1 MALSYNEISAITEKY
16 FKPKLVDN
24 IFKSNVLFSR
34 LRDKQEK
41 LDGGERVLLP
51 VAYATTTAAGAYYG
65 ADTLQTSP
73 NDQITSAEFIWKQ
86 YYANITITGLDE
98 LKNSGDA
105 AKVSFVK
112 SKVQLAEKSLAYA
125 LGNDIYNI
133 GTDAQALV
141 GLRAAVNSSSN
152 YGGASTTYGG
162 IDRSSYSWWNAQVDS
177 STTTLS
183 INAME
188 SLFGLC
194 TIGNVHPTLIV
205 TTQAVWDSYFGL
217 LQPQQRFTDSKMADA
232 GWANITFRSVPVIVD
247 NRAPTGFMFMVNE
260 DYIKLY
266 THSKRDFKFEPFIKP
281 VNQDIATSKIY
292 WAGIL
297 ACDNPRLQ
305 GVMTALT
312 A

>member
-1 MALSYNEISAITEKY
+1 MALTYTEISAITEKY
-16 FKPKLVDN
+16 FRPKLVDN
-24 IFKSNVLFSR
+24 IFKSNVLLAR

-51 VAYATTTAAGAYYG
+51 VAYAVTTAAASYVG
-65 ADTLQTSP
+65 ADTLSTTP

-125 LGNDIYNI
+125 LGSDVYT
-133 GTDAQALV
+133 GSTTPALV
-141 GLRAAVNSSSN
+141 GLQTAVSSSR
-152 YGGASTTYGG
+152 TYGG
-162 IDRSSYSWWNAQVDS
+162 IDSSTYTWWDAQVDS
-177 STTTLS
+177 TTTTLT
-183 INAME
+183 IPKME

-194 TIGNVHPTLIV
+194 SIGNVHPTIIV
-205 TTQAVWDSYFGL
+205 STQAIWDSYFSL
-217 LQPQQRFTDSKMADA
+217 LQPQQRFMDSKMADA
-232 GWANITFRSVPVIVD
+232 GWANVTFRGVPVVVD
-247 NRAPTGFMFMVNE
+247 NRCPTSYMFMLNE
-260 DYIKLY
+260 EYLKLF
-266 THSKRDFKFEPFIKP
+266 THSKRDFKMEPFIKP
-281 VNQDIATSKIY
+281 VNQDIATAKVY
-292 WAGIL
+292 YAGIL

-305 GVMTALT
+305 GVMSALT